1 MSMFIP
7 YDSNSLLTR
16 NSATA
21 HITEE
26 TAHANVR
33 APIAIII
40 AVVLTAV
47 LGWVLLIV
55 LVFCMGTD
63 IASLLEAPSGLPVA
77 LIYRRNLG
85 KGGALAMM
93 VLTILVQNATCM
105 VCMQSCAR
113 TIFALSRDGMLP
125 FSRTWSTVNKWSRT
139 PVYAVWLICFI
150 AALLGLLDLAS
161 YYAAEA
167 IFSVTS
173 IALDWSY
180 VIPVICKVIFAGK
193 IPYQPGPIH
202 LGRLSTP
209 INIFAFFWVAFV
221 SVILC
226 FPQSV
231 PVEKTTM
238 NYSSVVFVGWLLLA
252 SGYWF
257 YRQAQSTPYLGPG
270 AKAGMLRVLSPSHS
284 D

>member
-1 MSMFIP
+1 MSFPSILYP
-7 YDSNSLLTR
+7 ILIRD
-16 NSATA
+16 SATA
-21 HITEE
+21 HIAEE
-26 TAHANVR
+26 TANANVL
-33 APIAIII
+33 APIAIIF
-40 AVVLTAV
+40 AVSITAV
-47 LGWVLLIV
+47 LGWALLIV

-63 IASLLEAPSGLPVA
+63 IAALLEAPSGLPVA

-93 VLTILVQNATCM
+93 VLTILVQNAACM

-125 FSRTWSTVNKWSRT
+125 FSRIWSTVNKWSRT
-139 PVYAVWLICFI
+139 PIRAVWLICFI

-173 IALDWSY
+173 IALDLSY

-193 IPYQPGPIH
+193 VPYRPGPIH
-202 LGRLSTP
+202 FGRLSAP
-209 INIFAFFWVAFV
+209 INVAAFFWVAFV

-226 FPQSV
+226 FPLGF
-231 PVEKTTM
+231 PVEKQTM
-238 NYSSVVFVGWLLLA
+238 NYSSVVLVGWLVLA

-257 YRQAQSTPYLGPG
+257 YRQARSTPYLGPG
-270 AKAGMLRVLSPSHS
+270 AKAGLLRVASPSHS

>member
-1 MSMFIP
+1 M
-7 YDSNSLLTR
+7 LTR

-47 LGWVLLIV
+47 LGWILLIV

-63 IASLLEAPSGLPVA
+63 IAGLLEAPSGLPVA

-113 TIFALSRDGMLP
+113 TIFALARDGMLP
-125 FSRTWSTVNKWSRT
+125 FSRTWSTVNKRSRT

-193 IPYQPGPIH
+193 VPYQPGPVH
-202 LGRLSTP
+202 LGHLSTP

-238 NYSSVVFVGWLLLA
+238 NYSSVVFLGWLILA